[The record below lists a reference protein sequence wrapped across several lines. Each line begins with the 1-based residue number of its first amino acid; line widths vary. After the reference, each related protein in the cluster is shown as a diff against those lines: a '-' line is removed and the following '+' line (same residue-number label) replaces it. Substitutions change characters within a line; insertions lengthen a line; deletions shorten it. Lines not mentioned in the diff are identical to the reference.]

1 VQRSLLGYR
10 LLWYLALTAVGATML
25 LPLLLMFA
33 VSIMP
38 PEEAMK
44 NLIPRH
50 PTLRNYGEVFRA
62 VPLARGYINSL
73 LVTGMI
79 TLGQVV
85 TSSLA
90 AFAFAR
96 LRFPGRDKLF
106 FCYLATMMIPASVI
120 MIPVFMINIYLPK
133 VLNEALSPTAMWFSA
148 ELYLLREYYVGRL
161 FGIDSFFALIA
172 PALFTAW
179 GTFML
184 RQFFL
189 SLPKDLEDAARIDGC
204 GVFGIYRY
212 VVVPLSKPA
221 LATLAIYTF
230 MGSWKAFLWPLIIT
244 ERDEMRTLPVMLQ
257 LLKGEVATDWGALMA
272 GMVVGLVPTLV
283 VFVAG
288 QRFFVKGIQLGAIKG

>member
-1 VQRSLLGYR
+1 VRRGSFGYR
-10 LLWYLALTAVGATML
+10 LLWYLALTTVGVTML
-25 LPLLLMFA
+25 LPLLLMFG

-44 NLIPRH
+44 SLAPRH

-62 VPLARGYINSL
+62 VPLGRGYINSL

-120 MIPVFMINIYLPK
+120 MIPVFMINIYMPK
-133 VLNEALSPTAMWFSA
+133 ALNDALSPTAMWFSA

-204 GVFGIYRY
+204 GVFGIYRH

-244 ERDEMRTLPVMLQ
+244 EHNEMRTLPVMLQ

-272 GMVVGLVPTLV
+272 GMVVGLVPTLA
-283 VFVAG
+283 VFIAG

>member
-1 VQRSLLGYR
+1 VRKGSLGST
-10 LLWYLALTAVGATML
+10 LLWYLALTAVGTTML

-33 VSIMP
+33 VSVMP

-44 NLIPRH
+44 NLVPRH
-50 PTLRNYGEVFRA
+50 PTLRNYAEVFRA
-62 VPLARGYINSL
+62 VPLGRGYVNSL
-73 LVTGMI
+73 LVTALI

-133 VLNEALSPTAMWFSA
+133 VLNEAFSPTAMWFSA

-204 GVFGIYRY
+204 GVFGIYRH

-244 ERDEMRTLPVMLQ
+244 ERTEMRTLPVMLQ

-272 GMVVGLVPTLV
+272 GMVVGLVPTLA
-283 VFVAG
+283 VFIAG

>member
-1 VQRSLLGYR
+1 MRNGSAGSHFI
-10 LLWYLALTAVGATML
+10 WYLALATVGITML
-25 LPLLLMFA
+25 LPLLLILG
-33 VSIMP
+33 VSVMP

-44 NLIPRH
+44 QLVPRNA
-50 PTLRNYGEVFRA
+50 TLENYSQVFEA
-62 VPLARGYINSL
+62 VPLGRAYVNS
-73 LVTGMI
+73 VVVSTVI
-79 TLGQVV
+79 TLGQVI
-85 TSSLA
+85 TCSLA

-96 LRFPGRDKLF
+96 LQFPARDKLF
-106 FCYLATMMIPASVI
+106 FCYLATMMIPASVV

-133 VLNEALSPTAMWFSA
+133 LLNEALSPTAMWFSA
-148 ELYLLREYYVGRL
+148 ELYLLKQHYLGRL
-161 FGIDSFFALIA
+161 FGIDSFFALIV
-172 PALFTAW
+172 PSLFSAW

-204 GVFGIYRY
+204 GAFGIYRH

-244 ERDEMRTLPVMLQ
+244 ERNEMRTLPVILQ
-257 LLKGEVATDWGALMA
+257 LLKGEVATDWGVLMA
-272 GMVVGLVPTLV
+272 GMVVGLVPTLI

>member
-1 VQRSLLGYR
+1 VQRSPLGYR
-10 LLWYLALTAVGATML
+10 LLWYLALTTVGTTML
-25 LPLLLMFA
+25 LPLLLMFG

-44 NLIPRH
+44 SLVPSH
-50 PTLRNYGEVFRA
+50 PTLRNYAEVFRA
-62 VPLARGYINSL
+62 VPLGRGYINSL

-106 FCYLATMMIPASVI
+106 FCYLATMMIPASVV

-204 GVFGIYRY
+204 GVFGIYRH

-244 ERDEMRTLPVMLQ
+244 EHNEMRTLPVMLQ

-272 GMVVGLVPTLV
+272 GMVVGLVPTLA

>member
-1 VQRSLLGYR
+1 VRRSSLGYT
-10 LLWYLALTAVGATML
+10 LLWYLALTTVGITML

-44 NLIPRH
+44 NLVPRH
-50 PTLRNYGEVFRA
+50 PTVRNYTEVFRA
-62 VPLARGYINSL
+62 IPMGRGYINSL
-73 LVTGMI
+73 LVTAII

-106 FCYLATMMIPASVI
+106 FCYLATMMIPASVV

-133 VLNEALSPTAMWFSA
+133 VLNEAFSPTAMWFSA

-204 GVFGIYRY
+204 GLFGIYRH

-244 ERDEMRTLPVMLQ
+244 ERNEMRTLPVMMQ
-257 LLKGEVATDWGALMA
+257 LLKGEVATDWGTLMA

-283 VFVAG
+283 VFIAG